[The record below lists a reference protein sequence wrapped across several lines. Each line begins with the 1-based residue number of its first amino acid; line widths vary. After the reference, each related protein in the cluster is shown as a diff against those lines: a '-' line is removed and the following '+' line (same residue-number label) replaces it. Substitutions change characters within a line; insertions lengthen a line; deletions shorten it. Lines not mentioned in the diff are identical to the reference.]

1 MNSPEGYFLFSGLS
15 DTMKKNISF
24 FVLIFIWLIAQM
36 ICVIDPSP
44 MNLELMIHCDH
55 EEQMLLNG
63 GGYAF
68 FQAYH
73 NETARD
79 AIAPIHSFS
88 WPGIPGERIYFYRVK
103 PVLGILSKKEYIPD
117 GKGIYVKLS
126 DIDEDEDEESNA
138 LPRWLH
144 IICTKLPQHG
154 YFCFFLLFQAAVMAF
169 VLLNIKKIIIKR
181 MNILSIFCIE
191 ILLCIVI
198 MELPSFSS
206 LREQLT
212 PKNEVMKS
220 VNWNEPETIEK
231 TLNSM
236 KNGKSVFHGEKTFFN
251 DEFYLIDLGM
261 AKYCYFFPD
270 GVDGIHHPNFYPTNG
285 NHDNNFT
292 IRYPQYVMVIIFLLI
307 MKTCFCGIAVFIAI
321 IAIMMTF
328 ESTPSVPN
336 IHPEPQ

>member
-1 MNSPEGYFLFSGLS
+1 
-15 DTMKKNISF
+15 MKKSNIPF
-24 FVLIFIWLIAQM
+24 FVLIIIWLIAKM

-68 FQAYH
+68 FQAHH

-79 AIAPIHSFS
+79 AIAHIHSFS
-88 WPGIPGERIYFYRVK
+88 WPGIPGEAIYFCRPK
-103 PVLGILSKKEYIPD
+103 PFLGRLRKAYIPD
-117 GKGIYVKLS
+117 GKGIYIKLS
-126 DIDEDEDEESNA
+126 DIDEDEESNA
-138 LPRWLH
+138 MPRWLH

-169 VLLNIKKIIIKR
+169 VRLNMKKIIKKR

-198 MELPSFSS
+198 VELPAFSS
-206 LREQLT
+206 LWEQLT
-212 PKNEVMKS
+212 TKNEVMKS
-220 VNWNEPETIEK
+220 LNWNEPETIEK
-231 TLNSM
+231 ALNSI
-236 KNGKSVFHGEKTFFN
+236 KNGKSVFHGGKDFFY
-251 DEFYLIDLGM
+251 DEFYLIDLGE
-261 AKYCYFFPD
+261 AEYCYFFPD

-307 MKTCFCGIAVFIAI
+307 MKTCFCGIAVFIAN
-321 IAIMMTF
+321 IAIMMTI

>member
-1 MNSPEGYFLFSGLS
+1 ML
-15 DTMKKNISF
+15 
-24 FVLIFIWLIAQM
+24 LIIWLIAQM

-68 FQAYH
+68 FQAHH

-88 WPGIPGERIYFYRVK
+88 WPGIPGEAIYFCRPK
-103 PVLGILSKKEYIPD
+103 PFLGRLRKAYYIPD
-117 GKGIYVKLS
+117 GKGIYIKLTGIDEDEESNLS
-126 DIDEDEDEESNA
+126 DIDEDEESNA
-138 LPRWLH
+138 QPRWLH
-144 IICTKLPQHG
+144 IICTKMPQQG
-154 YFCFFLLFQAAVMAF
+154 YFCFFLLFLAAVMAF
-169 VLLNIKKIIIKR
+169 VLLNMKKIIKKR

-198 MELPSFSS
+198 VELPSFSS

-220 VNWNEPETIEK
+220 VNWNEPETIEI

-236 KNGKSVFHGEKTFFN
+236 KNDKSVFHGEKTFFY
-251 DEFYLIDLGM
+251 DEFYLIDLGR
-261 AKYCYFFPD
+261 AEYCYFFPD

-321 IAIMMTF
+321 IAIMKTF

-336 IHPEPQ
+336 IHPEPK